1 MTKHPASTRPT
12 VTLIVENRFEKH
24 LEIFRE
30 GVGVETRA
38 PVGAVRPREATELNA
53 SPGHVYRI
61 PEPNGRTVRKYT
73 VKPSPK
79 RQRLVLKDKPTAKVE
94 L

>member
-1 MTKHPASTRPT
+1 MTKHPASRPT

-38 PVGAVRPREATELNA
+38 PVGAVRPREATEWNA

-61 PEPNGRTVRKYT
+61 PQPNGRAVRKYT
-73 VKPSPK
+73 VKPSP
-79 RQRLVLKDKPTAKVE
+79 
-94 L
+94 

>member
-1 MTKHPASTRPT
+1 MN
-12 VTLIVENRFEKH
+12 V
-24 LEIFRE
+24 
-30 GVGVETRA
+30 
-38 PVGAVRPREATELNA
+38 

-61 PEPNGRTVRKYT
+61 PEPNGRAVRKYT

-79 RQRLVLKDKPTAKVE
+79 RQRWVLKDKQMANAE